1 MKKNVFLLVVVL
13 FIYGSNA
20 LAANGD
26 LIVNGNL
33 GVGTATPQS
42 KLDVKGNISVLIGG
56 IGYTLQYI
64 TTSEDVYGAWNLVY
78 STDTCDGNGNLD
90 YTCPADIGK
99 TCSDRSLH
107 GEGEGQTYSYRT
119 VTCKRA
125 LGFVQN

>member
-42 KLDVKGNISVLIGG
+42 KLDVNGNISVLIGG

-64 TTSEDVYGAWNLVY
+64 NTSEDVYGAWNTGS
-78 STDTCDGNGNLD
+78 STDTCHGLNSD

-99 TCSDRSLH
+99 TCLDRRIG
-107 GEGEGQTYSYRT
+107 GEADGIYGVYRT

-125 LGFVQN
+125 LGFVQD